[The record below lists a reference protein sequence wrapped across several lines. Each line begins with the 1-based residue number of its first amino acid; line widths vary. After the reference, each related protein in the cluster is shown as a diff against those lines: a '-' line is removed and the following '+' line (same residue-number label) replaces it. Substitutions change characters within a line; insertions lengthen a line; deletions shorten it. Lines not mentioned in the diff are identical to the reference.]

1 MAAKKYLNYDVL
13 TYYDGKIKALIDSK
27 DATTLASAKSYAD
40 GLASNYDAAGTANTL
55 VTNLANGA
63 VKDNT
68 DAIAILNGNAT
79 TDGSVAKSIADA
91 KTQISVDVAAAKKAG
106 DDAQADVD
114 ALEPRVTA
122 LEGDVG
128 ELESLNTTSKTDLV
142 SAINEVRTA
151 VSAGGTAATIT
162 IDTTTTTAG
171 YLKSYT
177 IKQGNNTVGTID
189 IPKDMVVESG
199 EVVTNPEGQ
208 PAGTY
213 IKMVLANVAE
223 PLYVNVGTLV
233 DIYKAKASATQVQ
246 VAVDS
251 ATREISATI
260 VAGSIGATE
269 LAANAVTTEKIAD
282 TNVTKAKLSTAVQAS
297 LDKADSAVQSV
308 ATGSA
313 NGTIAV
319 DGTDV
324 AVKGLGSAAYTE
336 SSAYATA
343 AQGSKADSAVQSV
356 TTGTTNGTI
365 SVDGT
370 AVAVYGL
377 GSAAYTNSDA
387 YDAAGAAN
395 AVDTKLTAEV
405 TRATNAEVA
414 NTNRI
419 VALENLVGDGFVAIT
434 TDEVDALFV

>member
-151 VSAGGTAATIT
+151 VSAGGTAAAIT

-319 DGTDV
+319 DDTDV